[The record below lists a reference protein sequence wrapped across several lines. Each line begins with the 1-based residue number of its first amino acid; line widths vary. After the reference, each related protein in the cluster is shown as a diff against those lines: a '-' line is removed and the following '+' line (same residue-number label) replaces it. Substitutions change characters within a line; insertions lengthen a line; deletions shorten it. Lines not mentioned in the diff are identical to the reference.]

1 MNTKK
6 LYYLQSLS
14 LVFVATLL
22 LVTANIKANETQTY
36 QEVEWIQLM
45 PRDDLEALL
54 NPPDYLANIQ
64 DGSEEDSVEALTGMV
79 SEDVTTQ
86 RFQDALTSVRV
97 INEFDNKPIKIPG
110 FVVPLKSDEQQRV
123 TEFFIVPYFGACL
136 HMPPPPPNQ
145 MIHGKV
151 ETGFEL
157 AQLTEPFWFEGVI
170 HIETMSNTTGTSA
183 YGMTLDNIQAYE

>member
-6 LYYLQSLS
+6 ICHMQYLSIVLIAI
-14 LVFVATLL
+14 LW
-22 LVTANIKANETQTY
+22 LVTVDVKAAEPQDY

-45 PRDDLEALL
+45 PQDDLAALL
-54 NPPDYLANIQ
+54 NPPDYLADIQ
-64 DGSEEDSVEALTGMV
+64 DGSAQDSVDALSGMA
-79 SEDVTTQ
+79 SEDAATQ
-86 RFQDALTSVRV
+86 RFQQALTSVRV
-97 INEFDNKPIKIPG
+97 MSEFDNKPIRIPG

-145 MIHGKV
+145 MIYGKV

-157 AQLTEPFWFEGVI
+157 AQLTEPFWFEGVLQ
-170 HIETMSNTTGTSA
+170 IETMSNTTGTSA
-183 YGMTLDNIQAYE
+183 YGMSLDNIQAYE

>member
-6 LYYLQSLS
+6 ICHLQYLSIVLI
-14 LVFVATLL
+14 ATLWF
-22 LVTANIKANETQTY
+22 ANVNVKAAETQNY

-45 PRDDLEALL
+45 PQDDLEALL
-54 NPPDYLANIQ
+54 NPPDYLADIQ
-64 DGSEEDSVEALTGMV
+64 DGSEQDSVDAFSGIT
-79 SEDVTTQ
+79 SEDATTQ
-86 RFQDALTSVRV
+86 RFQQALTSVRV
-97 INEFDNKPIKIPG
+97 MTEFDNKPVRIPG

-145 MIHGKV
+145 MIYGKV

-157 AQLTEPFWFEGVI
+157 AQLTEPFWFEGVLQ
-170 HIETMSNTTGTSA
+170 IETISNATGTSA
-183 YGMTLDNIQAYE
+183 YGMSLDNIKAYE

>member
-183 YGMTLDNIQAYE
+183 YGMSLDNIQAYE